1 MFFQRYIPIAVL
13 SASLVACGGGTDSD
27 QQALASSA
35 IEASA
40 SLPAF
45 RVAQQIDDVPVGA
58 SPVQASAPMT
68 DTTLASVTTASTVQ
82 PSAATATR
90 AMWSW
95 YDSDIGTNAK
105 QKAMLDFAAQRKIN
119 VIFLHSQAL
128 LGKPALLAGFID
140 RAAAR
145 SIKVELLF
153 GAPEWSRTE
162 NHYMAVNML
171 KRANAFVA
179 GLTGARPSGLHFDI
193 EPHGLPDWNL
203 NKVSLGNQ
211 LIDLYAKM
219 KAANTGGLPINAD
232 IAMGYEYVAIS
243 RNGITRSLSHWMVD
257 AVDRTTLMAYRD
269 YAMGEDSI
277 TSHAAHPISYALSK
291 GKQTMV
297 GVETTCN
304 LDPAKITFCEEGYSR
319 MESNLASVN
328 NYFGSNAGY
337 GGQAIHDYRAFR
349 ALKM

>member
-1 MFFQRYIPIAVL
+1 MFYKRAISVATVSIAL
-13 SASLVACGGGTDSD
+13 AACGANVEPP
-27 QQALASSA
+27 ALGSA
-35 IEASA
+35 IGASEN
-40 SLPAF
+40 LPAF
-45 RVAQQIDDVPVGA
+45 RVAQQRDDVPQGATPVQPGA
-58 SPVQASAPMT
+58 SMT
-68 DTTLASVTTASTVQ
+68 NLTLASVTTASTVL

-95 YDSDIGTNAK
+95 FDSDIGTNAK
-105 QKAMLDFAAQRKIN
+105 QKAMLDFAAQRRVN

-128 LGKPALLAGFID
+128 LNKPALLAGFIEH
-140 RAAAR
+140 AASR

-162 NHYMAVNML
+162 NHYMAVNMV
-171 KRANAFVA
+171 KKASAFVA
-179 GLTGARPSGLHFDI
+179 GLSGARPSGLHFDI
-193 EPHGLPDWNL
+193 EPHGLPDWNQ

-219 KAANTGGLPINAD
+219 KVANTAGLSLNAD
-232 IAMGYEYVAIS
+232 IAMGYAYVAIT

-257 AVDRTTLMAYRD
+257 TVDRTTLMAYRD

-277 TSHAAHPISYALSK
+277 TSHAEHPISYAMAK
-291 GKQTMV
+291 GKQTMI

-304 LDPAKITFCEEGYSR
+304 LEPAKITFCEEGYSR

-328 NYFGSNAGY
+328 NFFGANTGY
-337 GGQAIHDYRAFR
+337 GGLAIHDYRDFR
-349 ALKM
+349 SMRM